1 MERKENMQ
9 RSAIVTES
17 AATKTFIFSAPNVL
31 SHPKV
36 NSADVSLE
44 EASDTSNIKKN
55 VFTFATPTAVSQ
67 SSIQDIPIYK
77 SRISEKQYKPKIS
90 RHPFKPAVNVFA
102 QALKDT
108 TMFEQL
114 KKNSKSQV
122 IRGSPENSITCTNVP
137 QSLLTKTTAKEYF
150 MMFGNLFKITI
161 RLKKQII
168 IVTYATKGE
177 ATIAYN
183 KSGEYLGEKFNV
195 EWTKSCALPK
205 SPTKKKDFQKNIVTN
220 FLKSPEDEIKSEL
233 DAMMNLEYNMHNVC
247 RKNFDGTVVEKKK
260 ALQSKSTSKS
270 ITRVEKASVKSEK
283 HKADSQISDL
293 LPNATIEELQNIIR
307 QPAHTSEDK
316 YNILEA
322 RDRLM
327 RTKQIKSH
335 TLAAAKVMIGTC
347 SDMCPEKER
356 LIRESNRQLSLYEQL
371 DGSEY
376 KINHALAVKQYSRSS
391 ADQEEPM
398 AHELRPVKSLKMTMS
413 YLLHEIANL
422 CDEEG
427 TNLGDWYHFL
437 WDRTRGIRK
446 DITQQELCCTDSVEL
461 VEQCARFHIVCSERL
476 CAEEPSVFDK
486 KINSDNL
493 TKCLQ
498 TLKYMYHD
506 LRVKGINCKNE
517 PEFRAYIILLNL
529 NNSNFMW
536 DLQRLPKSVQRSS
549 AVQFALKVYSVLES
563 NNYYKFFKLVQK
575 TTYLNACILLRYFNQ
590 VRLKALSVMVKAY
603 CRTTSTAY
611 PLYELLDILG
621 FEDEGEAIYFCE
633 QIGLNVSKDELHVLL
648 NRQNFSM
655 PVLNIKQNRAYN
667 VIESKRIMEQSSI
680 GECIAG
686 RKMPE
691 QTYKYHKP
699 HNSFDSHG
707 YLMPDSVNAEDQNKN
722 DICKPN
728 DPYEYTD
735 EDTMQTKRSVSV
747 PENNQSKTQTAVHNS
762 ESRNSFATSVA
773 NINPD
778 ANITT
783 HRKSRTN
790 NFFAFKPPTQINES
804 QEHVN
809 TLSEL
814 KVEKQKDAKILS
826 LAPKQ
831 EDTALNANRTSESSF
846 GSIFST
852 TSTTSKS
859 SNVFS
864 KAWEPPSYN
873 NSTSPFVSFT
883 NKSIFSEVSQGNV
896 FTRNVPPSTVFSST
910 QSNVQTVPELSSV
923 TSTAT
928 TFNKNKLKEAQS
940 FPTPTKQAQEETK
953 GGNIRYKEKECSRKM
968 QQINESTEQIFHD
981 LETEIVETYCSNFMT
996 EEINKMKICNTLSED
1011 IKNEILTEVV
1021 HQICSSILQE
1031 EIIDTQ
1037 KLHALSIRI
1046 KGRIIVKYFNIWKS
1060 NVLKKKQRREALDS
1074 TPVWLQKYSSEQCAK
1089 LLYSKKQDLVIQN
1102 MCKRP
1107 GEQKATRSYIDSIA
1121 PIEVIISMGIK
1132 ENLKSPKMS
1141 MHSNYYWKLVISWP
1155 DLHNKPVLW
1164 HHKKIMNQYLCPDN
1178 YTTEPIIKMCQIN
1191 QFETLH
1197 ICLRHFEGLISDHN
1211 LVGSDSLLFIKS
1223 TSEDTKSVMKRLTK
1237 TILSRDRL
1245 MPIPLAFIVLG
1256 DNNFDTQDVEI
1267 VSTLEKL
1274 LKARYLSVYTIIHEK
1289 DLNEKTVLNMT
1300 QSAMLWLSMNKP
1312 HQNPLEMDYLQ
1323 NICDTCLTE
1332 ELWLRLQ
1339 DDSSFNEKL
1348 LHALNEPR
1356 FIIDLHNE
1364 AVTYLMDI
1372 ILDPESFMYTQ
1383 LAPEFKRFVKNE
1395 YTMPCSYEH
1404 FDDTWKTEE
1413 YKANIENVILS
1424 IKLPQWSFTWPL
1436 DNSSTLHKNII
1447 TYCQEALL
1455 DIDSNEVS
1463 WSLLNSLLFTSD
1475 TLTVSNFIEVLL
1487 HIVRRKIHG
1496 IDKDLKVVYNKNHIK
1511 HFRTLPWWFISNTL
1525 REYKIVQ
1532 KEIHIQEN
1540 EKENERID
1548 TNEPI
1553 TKKRKLYKDHDND
1566 SELDP
1571 LVEFCE
1577 TSQNQIM
1584 EVHCISK
1591 KIENYLKAHQQK
1603 SSLFEER
1610 LKNALFNEM

>member
-655 PVLNIKQNRAYN
+655 PVLNI
-667 VIESKRIMEQSSI
+667 
-680 GECIAG
+680 
-686 RKMPE
+686 
-691 QTYKYHKP
+691 
-699 HNSFDSHG
+699 
-707 YLMPDSVNAEDQNKN
+707 
-722 DICKPN
+722 
-728 DPYEYTD
+728 
-735 EDTMQTKRSVSV
+735 
-747 PENNQSKTQTAVHNS
+747 
-762 ESRNSFATSVA
+762 NSFATSVA

-1463 WSLLNSLLFTSD
+1463 W
-1475 TLTVSNFIEVLL
+1475 
-1487 HIVRRKIHG
+1487 K
-1496 IDKDLKVVYNKNHIK
+1496 
-1511 HFRTLPWWFISNTL
+1511 
-1525 REYKIVQ
+1525 
-1532 KEIHIQEN
+1532 IHIQEN